1 MNRIRSA
8 SCLAAVL
15 IALMIGGYGCVVPVF
30 AAEGQSP
37 NVAVNT
43 SVSVTGRL
51 EFAGKNYFLD
61 PRFVLVDDEGNRV
74 YVSAWAPLEL
84 SPLPPQV
91 ARPQSKL
98 LTMQDYLGRRL
109 SITGVY
115 RFTPEFRS
123 PAGMLLAPAMT
134 YIEVHSVTD
143 VASGTQMLVASPAS
157 TTVRSSG
164 LTAAGTPAEAQ
175 QPQDDQPTESPR
187 PAGSTGKAPARP
199 QPNLDP
205 QPMEGPLP
213 VTRLPGSQF

>member
-1 MNRIRSA
+1 MNRFRNEL
-8 SCLAAVL
+8 CLAAVL
-15 IALMIGGYGCVVPVF
+15 IALMIGGYSCVVPVF

-37 NVAVNT
+37 NVAMKVNT

-61 PRFVLVDDEGNRV
+61 PRFVLVDDVGNRV

-91 ARPQSKL
+91 EQPQSKL
-98 LTMQDYLGRRL
+98 YTMQDYLGRRL

-115 RFTPEFRS
+115 RFTPESRS
-123 PAGMLLAPAMT
+123 PAGTLLVPAMT

-143 VASGTQMLVASPAS
+143 VASGIQVQVASSES
-157 TTVRSSG
+157 TTARSSEST
-164 LTAAGTPAEAQ
+164 TAGNPAEAQ
-175 QPQDDQPTESPR
+175 QPQNAQPTEGSR

-199 QPNLDP
+199 QPKLEP
-205 QPMEGPLP
+205 
-213 VTRLPGSQF
+213 